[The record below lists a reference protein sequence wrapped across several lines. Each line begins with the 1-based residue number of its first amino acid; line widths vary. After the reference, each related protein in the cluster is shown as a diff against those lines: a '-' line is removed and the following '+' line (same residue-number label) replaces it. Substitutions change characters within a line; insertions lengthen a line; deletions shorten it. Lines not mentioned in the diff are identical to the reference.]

1 MESMLPILYQ
11 NKDLVIYSY
20 PLLMG
25 LGWGVGHQ
33 IFFSSSDLPHK
44 FKQLLFWGLFLFS
57 WLGSKLLFVLNTKDI
72 QASILTEANFWTGGG
87 FVFYGGFIF
96 SLIFLLF
103 YKQLK
108 LPFNLKTLR
117 ALILAA
123 IFGHAIGRLGCFLAG
138 CCFGHITDKWWG
150 INIDG
155 VHRYPTQLLESLSLF
170 MLGLLILKKVKDS
183 YALPVYLISYGVIR
197 IFIEYLRGDDIRGIW
212 GPLSPSQWIS
222 IALIFMGVRLISRNN
237 FNSLS

>member
-1 MESMLPILYQ
+1 
-11 NKDLVIYSY
+11 
-20 PLLMG
+20 MG

-33 IFFSSSDLPHK
+33 IFFSYSDLPVK

-57 WLGSKLLFVLNTKDI
+57 WLGAKLLFVLNTKDI

-96 SLIFLLF
+96 SLVFLVF
-103 YKQLK
+103 YKYLN
-108 LPFNLKTLR
+108 LPFNLKTLK
-117 ALILAA
+117 ALILAT

-138 CCFGHITDKWWG
+138 CCFGHLTDSWWG

-155 VHRYPTQLLESLSLF
+155 VHRYPTQLVESFSLLF
-170 MLGLLILKKVKDS
+170 LGLIILKKVKDS
-183 YALPVYLISYGVIR
+183 YALPIYFISYGVIR
-197 IFIEYLRGDDIRGIW
+197 ILVESLRGDDNRGAW

-222 IALIFMGVRLISRNN
+222 IALICMGITIISKNN
-237 FNSLS
+237 FKWLSESNVK